1 MALKTDTSLKKLFA
15 VYGNAEDPMI
25 KEFIAAEESPKA
37 LQRSASKKKNKLKR
51 RKLRNISMNQTLDL
65 DNPAVE
71 QSREIDLSVMN
82 YTTVEYLA
90 QSKTRDQS
98 IH

>member
-37 LQRSASKKKNKLKR
+37 L
-51 RKLRNISMNQTLDL
+51 
-65 DNPAVE
+65 
-71 QSREIDLSVMN
+71 
-82 YTTVEYLA
+82 
-90 QSKTRDQS
+90 
-98 IH
+98 